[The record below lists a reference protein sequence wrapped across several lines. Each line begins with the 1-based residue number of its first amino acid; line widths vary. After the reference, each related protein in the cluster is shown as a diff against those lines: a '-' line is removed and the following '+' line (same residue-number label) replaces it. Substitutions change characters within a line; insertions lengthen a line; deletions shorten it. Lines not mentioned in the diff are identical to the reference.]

1 MTYALSPELWRTAGL
16 VVGVVIGSAW
26 GVAMTWTVVYLA
38 RRDAERAQLER
49 ASADR
54 AADAAALTDREEDGP

>member
-38 RRDAERAQLER
+38 RRDAERARVEH
-49 ASADR
+49 ASDLVASD
-54 AADAAALTDREEDGP
+54 DREEDGP